1 VTDNSTSS
9 GADSNEEMTVE
20 TTSVF
25 RADFLNELDA
35 PASSGTEGSVS
46 GVEGLPTGSAL
57 LVVKRGPNAGSRFLL
72 DQATTSAGRH
82 PDSDIFLDDVTVRR
96 RQPQRHLR
104 QPRTR
109 RLGGALQRRRGAD
122 RQVPV
127 GLPDR
132 AQERRRQLERLV
144 TAPDTP
150 AFAGMSIGAV
160 LDLLRPDF
168 PDVTI
173 SKIRFLEAEGL
184 VTPERT
190 PSGYR
195 RFTAYDCA
203 RLRFV
208 LTAQRDHYLPL
219 KVIKAQLDEQPDGE
233 LPTVGSAYA
242 APRLV
247 PVSDAPADGMGA
259 DAASVARTPVR
270 LSREDLLARSG
281 VDEALLGSLV
291 KAGVIKPGAAGF
303 FDEYAVVT
311 AQCAKALAEYGV
323 EPRHLRAFRS
333 AADRQ
338 SDLIAQIAGPVDK
351 AGREGARDRA
361 DDLAREVAALAITLH
376 TSLIKSAVRDVLD
389 R

>member
-1 VTDNSTSS
+1 
-9 GADSNEEMTVE
+9 M
-20 TTSVF
+20 
-25 RADFLNELDA
+25 
-35 PASSGTEGSVS
+35 
-46 GVEGLPTGSAL
+46 
-57 LVVKRGPNAGSRFLL
+57 
-72 DQATTSAGRH
+72 
-82 PDSDIFLDDVTVRR
+82 
-96 RQPQRHLR
+96 
-104 QPRTR
+104 
-109 RLGGALQRRRGAD
+109 
-122 RQVPV
+122 
-127 GLPDR
+127 
-132 AQERRRQLERLV
+132 

-150 AFAGMSIGAV
+150 ALTGMSIGAV

-190 PSGYR
+190 ASGYR

-208 LTAQRDHYLPL
+208 LTAQRDQYLPL
-219 KVIKAQLDEQPDGE
+219 KVIKAQLDAQPDGE
-233 LPTVGSAYA
+233 LPQSGSAYGQ
-242 APRLV
+242 PRLV
-247 PVSDAPADGMGA
+247 PVNGDTPGGA
-259 DAASVARTPVR
+259 GAAGVSAVGPTQVR

-281 VDEALLGSLV
+281 VGEELLSALV
-291 KAGVIKPGAAGF
+291 KAGVITTGPAGF
-303 FDEYAVVT
+303 FDEHSVVI
-311 AQCAKALAEYGV
+311 AQCARALADYGV

-338 SDLIAQIAGPVDK
+338 SDLIAQIAGPVVK
-351 AGREGARDRA
+351 AGKAGARDRA